1 MELSQRP
8 KEWIIRNTTMN
19 DALKDVKSI
28 ALQMEM
34 DGIKFYND
42 LANKTLHPMGKAMF
56 KSFVE
61 DEKSHAKRLRALLS
75 VRKEKNQTKKKSVV
89 SPRERLITIFQK
101 LGEELKKKVSTTTND
116 IEAVK
121 LAMEL
126 EEKGIEF
133 YEQAAKET
141 SDEKDN
147 ETYRFLAGEEK
158 VHFSILKNTLEFLK
172 KTELWEAENEGR
184 IYDLWMNM
192 VNEKI

>member
-1 MELSQRP
+1 
-8 KEWIIRNTTMN
+8 MN

-75 VRKEKNQTKKKSVV
+75 VRKEKNQTKEKSVV

-121 LAMEL
+121 LAMGL

-141 SDEKDN
+141 SDEKDC
-147 ETYRFLAGEEK
+147 ETYRFLAGEETA
-158 VHFSILKNTLEFLK
+158 HFSILKNTLEFLE
-172 KTELWEAENEGR
+172 KTEMWEAENEGR
-184 IYDLWMNM
+184 IYDMWMNM
-192 VNEKI
+192 VNKKI

>member
-1 MELSQRP
+1 MSE
-8 KEWIIRNTTMN
+8 
-19 DALKDVKSI
+19 ALKDIKSI

-42 LANKTLHPMGKAMF
+42 LASKTFHPMGKAMF

-75 VRKEKNQTKKKSVV
+75 AREEKKIKEKGAVHPK
-89 SPRERLITIFQK
+89 ERLITIFQK
-101 LGEELKKKVSTTTND
+101 MGEEMKKKVDFNTND

-121 LAMEL
+121 LAMGL

-141 SDEKDN
+141 GDTKDS
-147 ETYRFLAGEEK
+147 ETYRFLAGEERA
-158 VHFSILKNTLEFLK
+158 HLSILKNTLEFLE
-172 KTELWEAENEGR
+172 KTEQWEAESEGR
-184 IYDLWMNM
+184 IYDMWMR
-192 VNEKI
+192 VVHEKL